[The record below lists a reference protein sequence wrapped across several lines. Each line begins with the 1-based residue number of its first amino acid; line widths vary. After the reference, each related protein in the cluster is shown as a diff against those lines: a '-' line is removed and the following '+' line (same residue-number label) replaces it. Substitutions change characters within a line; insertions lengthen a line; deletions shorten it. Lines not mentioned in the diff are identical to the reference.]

1 MKTDITLIHPL
12 SPFIDT
18 GSMIYEKPEK
28 YGFHITARTITEYY
42 DLLDRGKSW
51 IDFLNYY
58 NDWMGPADIER
69 LTCISEIKMIKA
81 RKEVG

>member
-1 MKTDITLIHPL
+1 M
-12 SPFIDT
+12 
-18 GSMIYEKPEK
+18 
-28 YGFHITARTITEYY
+28 
-42 DLLDRGKSW
+42 GKSW

-81 RKEVG
+81 RKEVGS